1 MVIFELGQD
10 KRHDMAAH
18 FQIAERVA
26 AEISK
31 TFKPPN
37 ELEPE
42 KGEFYTGRVLANA
55 MARARFS
62 SFVSFLWQKLLVR
75 RLPCWSLHSTR

>member
-1 MVIFELGQD
+1 MVIFELGEA

-18 FQIAERVA
+18 FEVAERVA

-42 KGEFYTGRVLANA
+42 K
-55 MARARFS
+55 
-62 SFVSFLWQKLLVR
+62 VR
-75 RLPCWSLHSTR
+75 

>member
-1 MVIFELGQD
+1 MVIFELGEA

-18 FQIAERVA
+18 FEVAERVA

-42 KGEFYTGRVLANA
+42 KVRWPTTNTSFNFLHRK
-55 MARARFS
+55 ARGFC
-62 SFVSFLWQKLLVR
+62 V
-75 RLPCWSLHSTR
+75 